1 MFKRILVAN
10 RGEIALRVQRTC
22 RELGIETVAV
32 YSEPDR
38 SLMHVRE
45 ADYSVCIGDG
55 PATDSY
61 LSIPKIIDAAKET
74 GADAIHPGYG
84 FLSENA
90 EFVEACDA
98 AGIKFIGPT
107 ADSMRNLGD
116 KVSARQIMEQAGVP
130 IVPGANDID
139 PDDFASAEREAA
151 RVGFP
156 LLVKASAGGGGR
168 GIRLVETPDQ
178 LEDSM
183 RVASSEAS
191 SSFGNATIFLERFV
205 SPARHIE
212 VQIIADS
219 HGNVSAFGER
229 ECSVQRRNQ
238 KVLEEAPSIAVTP
251 EIRQRLC
258 DAAISAAKGS
268 GYQNAGT
275 VEFLMDSQGEFY
287 FLEVNAR
294 LQVEHPVTELIFGG
308 VDLVALQIAVAG
320 GASVTDGLIDSGPIG
335 WAIECRINGEDPYEN
350 FRPSLGLI
358 DHVEYPVGPGV
369 RFDSMLFSGLD
380 VPIFY
385 DSLLGKLIVWAETR
399 ELAIERMKRALRELL
414 ISGPQTNIPFHLALM
429 DNEDFRSGDIHT
441 NWLEQ
446 SFVMPENSLSDRELH
461 MALAA
466 AAISS
471 SLTTNTGSG
480 TQTQSK
486 KASKWTA
493 AGRGNSMEGLP
504 ISTGESGWLRGT
516 R

>member
-61 LSIPKIIDAAKET
+61 LSITKIIDAAKET

-183 RVASSEAS
+183 RLASSEAS

-320 GASVTDGLIDSGPIG
+320 GASVTDGLIDS
-335 WAIECRINGEDPYEN
+335 
-350 FRPSLGLI
+350 
-358 DHVEYPVGPGV
+358 
-369 RFDSMLFSGLD
+369 
-380 VPIFY
+380 
-385 DSLLGKLIVWAETR
+385 
-399 ELAIERMKRALRELL
+399 
-414 ISGPQTNIPFHLALM
+414 
-429 DNEDFRSGDIHT
+429 
-441 NWLEQ
+441 
-446 SFVMPENSLSDRELH
+446 
-461 MALAA
+461 
-466 AAISS
+466 
-471 SLTTNTGSG
+471 
-480 TQTQSK
+480 
-486 KASKWTA
+486 
-493 AGRGNSMEGLP
+493 
-504 ISTGESGWLRGT
+504 
-516 R
+516 